1 MDTERAEAIVLR
13 LHPVTESSLIVTW
26 FTRECGKL
34 KTMAKGARRPKSPF
48 RGKIDLFYHDEI
60 LFLRSKRSDL
70 HLLHDCFQENPHAKL
85 RDSVETLAAAS
96 YISELADLATELE
109 DPNPKLFDVLGK
121 TLDALEIQRGRSA
134 VIIWFELQLL
144 AAVGWAPKWE
154 SRTAVT
160 KVLDSLAAT
169 SIEGAR
175 RVRLSDEQLA
185 NARTVVWNF
194 LDEQI
199 GKAPRSRKLLVETLP
214 R

>member
-1 MDTERAEAIVLR
+1 MDTERTEAIVLR

-26 FTRECGKL
+26 FTREFGKL

-70 HLLHDCFQENPHAKL
+70 HLLHDCFLENPRQKL

-96 YISELADLATELE
+96 YVSELADLATEPE
-109 DPNPKLFDVLGK
+109 DPHTKLFDALTT
-121 TLDALEIQRGRSA
+121 TLDALEIQRGRAA

-154 SRTAVT
+154 SRAAVT
-160 KVLDSLAAT
+160 RVLDSLAAT

-175 RVRLSDEQLA
+175 RVRLSEEQVR
-185 NARTVVWNF
+185 NARRLLWQF
-194 LDEQI
+194 LDAQL
-199 GKAPRSRKLLVETLP
+199 GRTPRSRTLLVENLP

>member
-60 LFLRSKRSDL
+60 MFLRSKRSDL
-70 HLLHDCFQENPHAKL
+70 HLLHDCFLENPRQKL
-85 RDSVETLAAAS
+85 RDSVEALAAAS
-96 YISELADLATELE
+96 YVSELTDLATEAE
-109 DPNPKLFDVLGK
+109 DSNLKLFEILSAA
-121 TLDALEIQRGRSA
+121 LDALEARRGRE
-134 VIIWFELQLL
+134 VVMIWFELHLL
-144 AAVGWAPKWE
+144 SAIGWAPKWE